1 MRRLLTLTLT
11 ATVAACSKDSA
22 VWPDRPITAVTV
34 TPSTASLVTGDSVRA
49 KATVTGGYSS
59 AVVTWTTSN
68 PAVATVSDSGVI
80 VAKALGTANI
90 TAKADT
96 VTALITITVT
106 SGVTSVAVTPGT
118 SSLILGQ
125 NALLKATLA
134 GPRSSTPVTW
144 SSSSPAI
151 ATVNDSG
158 RVNAIALGTTTI
170 TASAGGF
177 SGAAAITVTSGV
189 TSVTVTPGTSSLLL
203 GQVAPLKATLA
214 GPRSS
219 TPVTWSS
226 SSPAIA
232 TVNDSGRV
240 NAIALGTTTITAS
253 AGGFSGAAAITVIT
267 GAVDRVTVCDRSV
280 SGTCGASATLPA
292 INTAVAVRA
301 SAYNSLGTDISSS
314 CTFDWKTNTPLIIT
328 TTFIAGDAGKRDAL
342 ITRTGLGITSVI
354 VTCNAIPGVFTINGP
369 VATP

>member
-177 SGAAAITVTSGV
+177 SGAAAITV
-189 TSVTVTPGTSSLLL
+189 
-203 GQVAPLKATLA
+203 
-214 GPRSS
+214 
-219 TPVTWSS
+219 
-226 SSPAIA
+226 
-232 TVNDSGRV
+232 
-240 NAIALGTTTITAS
+240 
-253 AGGFSGAAAITVIT
+253 IT